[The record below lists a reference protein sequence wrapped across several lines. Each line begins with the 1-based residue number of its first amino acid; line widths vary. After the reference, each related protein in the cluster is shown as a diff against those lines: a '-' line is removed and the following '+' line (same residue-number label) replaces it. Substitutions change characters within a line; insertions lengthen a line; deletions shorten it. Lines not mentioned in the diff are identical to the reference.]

1 MCLYVR
7 VGRAWII
14 VRLCQCVRR
23 ALSFTLAATARSHA
37 DVFEP
42 DKALMNERC
51 FFFLR
56 PFLNH
61 NEKANEEKLLPRC
74 RIQHQRLSVAELTH
88 RYRRRLKRYS

>member
-1 MCLYVR
+1 MCERAVAAR
-7 VGRAWII
+7 VNESA
-14 VRLCQCVRR
+14 RR
-23 ALSFTLAATARSHA
+23 THA

-74 RIQHQRLSVAELTH
+74 RIQHQRLSVVELTH
-88 RYRRRLKRYS
+88 RYRRQLKRCS